1 MLYWNLLLVRTIHV
15 SFYMLGLE
23 ETQCHTSEE
32 EISVFPIIAAN
43 ASLNTFNRY
52 MNKINL

>member
-1 MLYWNLLLVRTIHV
+1 MVYWNLLLVRTIHV